1 MRPVVRSATED
12 APLEFP
18 ARCMYSSPTWYGNG
32 MSMVFRNS
40 ALAFAGLCLGAH
52 AAHAQT
58 APVQYWLP
66 GWPIGFSDSGGTQS
80 PDSYGN
86 FPSFTGNASDTGFFS
101 RRYSVAN
108 NWSALSGTGLSSNI
122 VNRYGSL
129 GSYTTEGAQF
139 GYTFK
144 SGVSF
149 YGGFDTLKYNP
160 GLGGPFATFDSRSTS
175 TPAYA
180 VNGGVEFKPT
190 PNVSLSLGFSYAG
203 QSSDRVDSD
212 ITSPALPGATPQAFT
227 SGRR

>member
-1 MRPVVRSATED
+1 M
-12 APLEFP
+12 FP
-18 ARCMYSSPTWYGNG
+18 RQ
-32 MSMVFRNS
+32 S
-40 ALAFAGLCLGAH
+40 ALAFAVATLCFSAA
-52 AAHAQT
+52 AAHAQSG
-58 APVQYWLP
+58 PVKYWLP
-66 GWPIGFSDSGGTQS
+66 GWPVGFSDSGS
-80 PDSYGN
+80 LDSYGN
-86 FPSFTGNASDTGFFS
+86 FPSFTANGSDSGSFS
-101 RRYSVAN
+101 RRYSVTN
-108 NWSALSGTGLSSNI
+108 NWAALSGVGLSQNI

-190 PNVSLSLGFSYAG
+190 SNVSLSLGFSYAG
-203 QSSDRVDSD
+203 QGSDRIDSD
-212 ITSPALPGATPQAFT
+212 INSPALPGATPQAFT

>member
-1 MRPVVRSATED
+1 
-12 APLEFP
+12 
-18 ARCMYSSPTWYGNG
+18 
-32 MSMVFRNS
+32 MSMFSRKS
-40 ALAFAGLCLGAH
+40 ALAFVLVALCLGAP
-52 AAHAQT
+52 AAHAQSG
-58 APVQYWLP
+58 PVKYWLP
-66 GWPIGFSDSGGTQS
+66 GWPVGFSDSGS
-80 PDSYGN
+80 LDSYGN
-86 FPSFTGNASDTGFFS
+86 FPSFTGNGSDSGFFA

-108 NWSALSGTGLSSNI
+108 NWSSLSGVGLSQNI

-129 GSYTTEGAQF
+129 GTYTTEGAQY

-160 GLGGPFATFDSRSTS
+160 GLGGPFATFDGRSTS

-180 VNGGVEFKPT
+180 INGGVEFKPSS
-190 PNVSLSLGFSYAG
+190 NVSLSLGFSYAG

-212 ITSPALPGATPQAFT
+212 INSPALPGATPQAFT

>member
-1 MRPVVRSATED
+1 
-12 APLEFP
+12 
-18 ARCMYSSPTWYGNG
+18 
-32 MSMVFRNS
+32 MSMFPRK
-40 ALAFAGLCLGAH
+40 LAFAFLLAGLYLGAP

-58 APVQYWLP
+58 APLKYWLP
-66 GWPIGFSDSGGTQS
+66 GWPVGFSDSGS
-80 PDSYGN
+80 LDSYGN
-86 FPSFTGNASDTGFFS
+86 FPSFTASGSDSGFFS

-108 NWSALSGTGLSSNI
+108 NWSSLSGVGLGQNI

-129 GSYTTEGAQF
+129 GTYTTEGAQY

-149 YGGFDTLKYNP
+149 YGGFEALKVTP
-160 GLGGPFATFDSRSTS
+160 GLGGPFATFDGRSTS

-180 VNGGVEFKPT
+180 INGGVEFKPAS
-190 PNVSLSLGFSYAG
+190 NVSLSLGFSYAG

>member
-1 MRPVVRSATED
+1 MISRK
-12 APLEFP
+12 
-18 ARCMYSSPTWYGNG
+18 
-32 MSMVFRNS
+32 S
-40 ALAFAGLCLGAH
+40 ALAFALAGLCFAGH

-58 APVQYWLP
+58 APLKYWLP
-66 GWPIGFSDSGGTQS
+66 GWPVGFSDSGS
-80 PDSYGN
+80 LDSYGN
-86 FPSFTGNASDTGFFS
+86 FPSFTADGRDSGFFS
-101 RRYSVAN
+101 RRYSVTN
-108 NWSALSGTGLSSNI
+108 NWASLSGVGLSQNI

-129 GSYTTEGAQF
+129 GSYTTEGAQY

-180 VNGGVEFKPT
+180 INGGVEFKPAS
-190 PNVSLSLGFSYAG
+190 NVSLSLGFSYAG

-212 ITSPALPGATPQAFT
+212 INSPALPGATPQAFT

>member
-1 MRPVVRSATED
+1 
-12 APLEFP
+12 
-18 ARCMYSSPTWYGNG
+18 
-32 MSMVFRNS
+32 MSMVSRKS
-40 ALAFAGLCLGAH
+40 AFAFLLAGCGLCAPP
-52 AAHAQT
+52 AHAQSG
-58 APVQYWLP
+58 PVKYWLP
-66 GWPIGFSDSGGTQS
+66 GWPVGFSDSGTQS
-80 PDSYGN
+80 LDSYGN
-86 FPSFTGNASDTGFFS
+86 FPSFTGSGGDSGFFS

-108 NWSALSGTGLSSNI
+108 NWSALSGVGLSQNI

-129 GSYTTEGAQF
+129 GSYTTEGAQY

-180 VNGGVEFKPT
+180 INGGVEFKPT
-190 PNVSLSLGFSYAG
+190 SNVSLSLGFSYAG
-203 QSSDRVDSD
+203 QSSDRIDSD
-212 ITSPALPGATPQAFT
+212 INSPALPGATPQAFT

>member
-1 MRPVVRSATED
+1 
-12 APLEFP
+12 
-18 ARCMYSSPTWYGNG
+18 
-32 MSMVFRNS
+32 MSMISYKS
-40 ALAFAGLCLGAH
+40 ALAFVLGALCFGGH

-58 APVQYWLP
+58 APLRYWLP
-66 GWPIGFSDSGGTQS
+66 GWPIGFSTDPGVVQS
-80 PDSYGN
+80 LDSYGN
-86 FPSFTGNASDTGFFS
+86 FPSFTANGSDSGFFS
-101 RRYSVAN
+101 RRYSVTS
-108 NWSALSGTGLSSNI
+108 NWAALSGVGLSQNI

-129 GSYTTEGAQF
+129 GSYTTEGAQY

-180 VNGGVEFKPT
+180 INGGVEFKPT
-190 PNVSLSLGFSYAG
+190 SNVSLSLGFSYAG

-212 ITSPALPGATPQAFT
+212 INSPALPGATPQAFT